1 MPALRQKDIMSVPSQ
16 ENQVQPQSAE
26 KELNFRK
33 QEAMFQRQLEQE
45 REGRLAAEEKAT
57 RLEQERAKSREDDD
71 DDDTDP
77 YVDRRKLD
85 KKLSQFEKNME
96 QKIEAKAESKARALI
111 AEEKQSNYLR
121 ENSDFNHIMSSD
133 VVQKFADKHPKL
145 AENIL
150 RMPEG
155 FERQKLVYETIKA
168 MGIDKPLSKEP
179 SVQEKIDANR
189 KSPYYQP
196 TSVGAA
202 PYASVGDFS
211 PAGQKNAYDKMV
223 ELKARLR
230 L

>member
-16 ENQVQPQSAE
+16 ENQAQPQTAE

-111 AEEKQSNYLR
+111 AEEKQSSYLR

-133 VVQKFADKHPKL
+133 VVQKFADKYPKL